1 VQARGRPLARGSRK
15 GGTREQISEA
25 DREGTNEERAIS
37 HLFFDIGGVLGTNAW
52 STPQRARAIEHFRLD
67 AAEFEQQHRDTI
79 GTLEQGHMT
88 LGEYLDATV
97 FYRERD
103 FSREEFVAFMRAE
116 SRPDPTTIGLAR
128 RLAAGGRYR
137 MMTLNNESLE
147 LNLYRIERFGLRDI
161 FEAFFSSCWL
171 GHTKP
176 SHRIYELALGI
187 AQAPPNRAV
196 FIDDRE
202 PNLVPA
208 RALGM
213 QTIHFTTG
221 ERLAGELLALGVG
234 VRRQEP

>member
-1 VQARGRPLARGSRK
+1 VS
-15 GGTREQISEA
+15 
-25 DREGTNEERAIS
+25 IS

-52 STPQRARAIEHFRLD
+52 STPQRARAVERFNLD
-67 AAEFEQQHRDTI
+67 AAEFEQQHRDAI

-88 LGEYLDATV
+88 LDEYLDATV
-97 FYRERD
+97 FYRERV
-103 FSREEFVAFMRAE
+103 FSREAFVAFMRAQ
-116 SRPDPTTIGLAR
+116 SLPDAATIGLAR

-147 LNLYRIERFGLRDI
+147 LNLYRIEHFGLRDI

-171 GHTKP
+171 GSTKP
-176 SHRIYELALGI
+176 SQQIYLLALGI
-187 AQAPPNRAV
+187 SQAPPDRAV

-213 QTIHFTTG
+213 RTIHFTSG
-221 ERLAGELLALGVG
+221 DRLAGELAALGVAT
-234 VRRQEP
+234 VSS